1 MKLYLVRHGKAEDT
15 ADSSGE
21 RPLSARGMADI
32 EAQAKLLDEAGVRVA
47 NVFHSGK
54 LRARQTAEI
63 LSALVAP
70 KVMPASMDNIT
81 PMDNTEYLAAEIS
94 KWDDDTMVC
103 GHNPFMEAM
112 AARLLAGDDEESVV
126 NVTTG
131 TVMCLERVHGGNW
144 VMNWMSIPKLAR
156 PKLARGV

>member
-15 ADSSGE
+15 TDSSGE

-32 EAQAKLLDEAGVRVA
+32 EAQAKLLDNAGVRVT

-70 KVMPASMDNIT
+70 DVMPEPMGSIT
-81 PMDNTEYLAAEIS
+81 PMDDTDHLAAEIS
-94 KWDDDTMVC
+94 AWDDDTMVC
-103 GHNPFMEAM
+103 GHNPFMERM
-112 AARLLAGDDEESVV
+112 AARLLSGDDEENVV
-126 NVTTG
+126 LVKTG
-131 TVMCLERVHGGNW
+131 TVMCLERSHGGNW
-144 VMNWMSIPKLAR
+144 IMNWMSIPKLAR
-156 PKLARGV
+156 GN